1 MKTAKDVLI
10 KILSAQVLSSARKD
24 RPFLRKIRRRI
35 LLSRRRRRR
44 RGGKMEP
51 ESINVKEKVSKQ
63 IRLFNLDLH
72 YHAKIFVML
81 R

>member
-35 LLSRRRRRR
+35 LLSRRRR
-44 RGGKMEP
+44 GGKMEP
-51 ESINVKEKVSKQ
+51 ESINVKEKVSNQ